1 MGRVEKARQGPAGIV
16 VNVGGEAQLGALPHN
31 PRQRVDHAL
40 RYKAP
45 LVVPPFWPG
54 VRVEHEHPRKERVWG
69 RFDDRLCVATPQ
81 AHIRK
86 VLAPEPRERSDK
98 PIEKRLAAD
107 NSDIQIGFRLP
118 NNISR
123 GVRANARPSAKP
135 SSTIENCGSASASRR
150 FWPTRSALPRL
161 RP

>member
-1 MGRVEKARQGPAGIV
+1 MRLDLIACRTPFGPGLAPIMSLSCSPAEIGRVEKACQVPAV
-16 VNVGGEAQLGALPHN
+16 VFVNVGGEPQLGALPHT

-69 RFDDRLCVATPQ
+69 SLDDLLCIATPQ

-86 VLAPEPRERSDK
+86 APP
-98 PIEKRLAAD
+98 P
-107 NSDIQIGFRLP
+107 
-118 NNISR
+118 
-123 GVRANARPSAKP
+123 
-135 SSTIENCGSASASRR
+135 
-150 FWPTRSALPRL
+150 
-161 RP
+161 